1 MKMERRSRR
10 VPCETLRINHHWTVC
25 LLVTSCFGIAMAV
38 SPDRPPPS
46 LMRCEY
52 YNETLCQGS
61 PGADGLPLPGC
72 NGSEECRPG
81 ENEKGNLCYVLWQNN
96 SGVLSVKLKGCWVGN
111 NHDCSKSQH
120 CAETRREPSV
130 QLLFCC
136 CEGDLCNTNLKPSGV
151 YTSNSLSSTK
161 LSPPVQLAPRGS
173 YRTETVVAYCLVPL
187 VALAGA
193 LVGLCWQQRRK
204 QRQGHFAE
212 VPTAEPTPLPSPA
225 LAPKAIQLMEVKA
238 QGRFG
243 AVWKARWGLQFVA
256 VKIFP
261 PQDKSSWMVEKE
273 IFKMP
278 QMKHENLLAFL
289 GSTKHG
295 DLNHTEYWLVT
306 EYHERGSLSDHLK
319 AHLVSWGEVLKI
331 SEGIA
336 LGLAHMHGERPA
348 NKLEG
353 YKPPLAHRDF
363 KSKNVLLKADMTAC
377 IADFGLALGFPSG
390 VSPRQAHGQAA
401 AALLAQVGTRRY
413 MAPEVLEGAIS
424 FNQDQFLRIDMY
436 ACGLVLWELIS
447 RCSAQDG
454 PVEEYMLPFEEEVG
468 QHPSLED
475 MQEAVVHKKV
485 RPRIRDHWRKHQGL
499 AVIID
504 TIEECWDHDAEAR
517 LSAYCVEERI
527 SCLYKTVPPTPTDVL
542 SLLPPGDNKGM
553 DDFYVPLNIKS
564 ALETAGLLSPKE
576 SSI

>member
-1 MKMERRSRR
+1 MWLKRAKMERRGGR
-10 VPCETLRINHHWTVC
+10 VPCEAPGINHRWTVC
-25 LLVTSCFGIAMAV
+25 LLVMSCLAIAMAV

-61 PGADGLPLPGC
+61 PGADGQPLPGC

-111 NHDCSKSQH
+111 NHDCSQSQH
-120 CAETRREPSV
+120 CAVTRREPSV

-136 CEGDLCNTNLKPSGV
+136 CVGDLCNANLQPSAV
-151 YTSNSLSSTK
+151 ITSVTTRH
-161 LSPPVQLAPRGS
+161 SPPVQLAPPRWLPNRDGGGLHLGAPVYCGGRGGVGPS
-173 YRTETVVAYCLVPL
+173 GRP
-187 VALAGA
+187 AG
-193 LVGLCWQQRRK
+193 
-204 QRQGHFAE
+204 
-212 VPTAEPTPLPSPA
+212 
-225 LAPKAIQLMEVKA
+225 
-238 QGRFG
+238 
-243 AVWKARWGLQFVA
+243 GLQFVA

-261 PQDKSSWMVEKE
+261 PQDKTSWMVEKD

-336 LGLAHMHGERPA
+336 LGLSHMHGERPA

-377 IADFGLALGFPSG
+377 IADFGLALAFPCG
-390 VSPRQAHGQAA
+390 VSPRQAHG
-401 AALLAQVGTRRY
+401 QVGTRRY

-475 MQEAVVHKKV
+475 MQEAVAHKKM
-485 RPRIRDHWRKHQGL
+485 RPRIRDHWRKHPGL

-517 LSAYCVEERI
+517 LSANCVEERI
-527 SCLYKTVPPTPTDVL
+527 SSLYKTVPPTPTDVL
-542 SLLPPGDNKGM
+542 SLLPSGDQKGM
-553 DDFYVPLNIKS
+553 DDFYVPVVNIKS
-564 ALETAGLLSPKE
+564 ALETAVLLPPKE

>member
-1 MKMERRSRR
+1 MPEALEHRS
-10 VPCETLRINHHWTVC
+10 P
-25 LLVTSCFGIAMAV
+25 V

-46 LMRCEY
+46 PMRCEY

-61 PGADGLPLPGC
+61 PGGDGSPLPGC

-111 NHDCSKSQH
+111 NHDCSRSGH
-120 CAETRREPSV
+120 CSETRREPSV

-136 CEGDLCNTNLKPSGV
+136 CEGDLCNTNLKPLAV
-151 YTSNSLSSTK
+151 VSSPSSPTR
-161 LSPPVQLAPRGS
+161 LSPPVQVAPRGG

-187 VALAGA
+187 VVLAGLGVLVA
-193 LVGLCWQQRRK
+193 LCLQRRRK
-204 QRQGHFAE
+204 LRQGHFAE

-225 LAPKAIQLMEVKA
+225 LAPKAIQLLEVKA

-243 AVWKARWGLQFVA
+243 AVWKARWGLQLVA

-261 PQDKSSWMVEKE
+261 PQDKNSWTVEKD
-273 IFKMP
+273 IYKLP
-278 QMKHENLLAFL
+278 QMNHENVLAFL
-289 GSTKHG
+289 GASKHG
-295 DLNHTEYWLVT
+295 DLQHTEYWLVT

-319 AHLVSWGEVLKI
+319 AHLVTWGEVLKI

-336 LGLAHMHGERPA
+336 LGLAHLHRELPA

-377 IADFGLALGFPSG
+377 IADFGLALAFPCG
-390 VSPRQAHGQAA
+390 VSPGQAHG
-401 AALLAQVGTRRY
+401 QVGTRRY

-436 ACGLVLWELIS
+436 ACGLVMWELIS

-454 PVEEYMLPFEEEVG
+454 PVEEYLLPFEEEVG

-485 RPRIRDHWRKHQGL
+485 RPRIREHWKKHPGL
-499 AVIID
+499 AVLID

-517 LSAYCVEERI
+517 LSACCVEERI

-542 SLLPPGDNKGM
+542 SLLPSGDHKGV
-553 DDFYVPLNIKS
+553 DDFYVPVVNIKS
-564 ALETAGLLSPKE
+564 ALETAVLLPPKE

>member
-1 MKMERRSRR
+1 
-10 VPCETLRINHHWTVC
+10 
-25 LLVTSCFGIAMAV
+25 MAI

-61 PGADGLPLPGC
+61 PGGDGSPLPGC

-111 NHDCSKSQH
+111 NHECSRSQH
-120 CAETRREPSV
+120 CAVTRRELGV

-136 CEGDLCNTNLKPSGV
+136 CEGDLCNTNLKPSAAM
-151 YTSNSLSSTK
+151 NSATQAPTGLSP
-161 LSPPVQLAPRGS
+161 PPVQLAPKGGS
-173 YRTETVVAYCLVPL
+173 RTETVVAYCLVPL
-187 VALAGA
+187 VVVAGVGA
-193 LVGLCWQQRRK
+193 LLALCLQQRRK
-204 QRQGHFAE
+204 ALRQGGRFAE

-225 LAPKAIQLMEVKA
+225 LSPKAMQLIEVKA

-243 AVWKARWGLQFVA
+243 AVWKARWGMQPVA

-261 PQDKSSWMVEKE
+261 PQDKNSWLVEKDV
-273 IFKMP
+273 FKLP
-278 QMKHENLLAFL
+278 QMKHENILTFL
-289 GSTKHG
+289 GASKHG
-295 DLNHTEYWLVT
+295 DLQHTEYWLVT
-306 EYHERGSLSDHLK
+306 EFHERGSLSDHLK
-319 AHLVSWGEVLKI
+319 AHLVSWGEVLKV

-336 LGLAHMHGERPA
+336 LGLAHLHGELPP
-348 NKLEG
+348 NKLEAC
-353 YKPPLAHRDF
+353 KPPLAHRDF

-377 IADFGLALGFPSG
+377 IADFGLALAFPTG
-390 VSPRQAHGQAA
+390 VSMGQAHG
-401 AALLAQVGTRRY
+401 QVGTRRY
-413 MAPEVLEGAIS
+413 MAPEVLEGAIC

-454 PVEEYMLPFEEEVG
+454 PVEEYLLPFEEEVG

-485 RPRIRDHWRKHQGL
+485 RPRIRDHWRKHPGL
-499 AVIID
+499 AALID
-504 TIEECWDHDAEAR
+504 TVEECWDHDAEAR
-517 LSAYCVEERI
+517 LSANCVEERI
-527 SCLYKTVPPTPTDVL
+527 SSLYKTVPPTPTA
-542 SLLPPGDNKGM
+542 GDHNKGM
-553 DDFYVPLNIKS
+553 DDFYVPVVNIKS
-564 ALETAGLLSPKE
+564 ALETAVLLPPKE

>member
-1 MKMERRSRR
+1 MWLKRVKMERRGGR
-10 VPCETLRINHHWTVC
+10 VPCEAPGINHRWTVC
-25 LLVTSCFGIAMAV
+25 LLVMSCLAIAVAV

-61 PGADGLPLPGC
+61 PGADGQPLPGC

-111 NHDCSKSQH
+111 NHDCSQSQH
-120 CAETRREPSV
+120 CAVTRREPSV

-136 CEGDLCNTNLKPSGV
+136 CVGDLCNANLQPSAV
-151 YTSNSLSSTK
+151 ITSGTPLTTRH
-161 LSPPVQLAPRGS
+161 SPPVQLAPHGG
-173 YRTETVVAYCLVPL
+173 YRTETVVAYILVPL
-187 VALAGA
+187 FTVVAVVVLA
-193 LVGLCWQQRRK
+193 LYLHQKRK

-212 VPTAEPTPLPSPA
+212 VPTADPTPLPSPA
-225 LAPKAIQLMEVKA
+225 LAPKAIQLVEVKA

-261 PQDKSSWMVEKE
+261 PQDKTSWMVEKD

-336 LGLAHMHGERPA
+336 LGLSHMHGERPA

-377 IADFGLALGFPSG
+377 IADFGLALAFPCG
-390 VSPRQAHGQAA
+390 VSPRQAHG
-401 AALLAQVGTRRY
+401 QVGTRRY

-475 MQEAVVHKKV
+475 MQEAVAHKKM
-485 RPRIRDHWRKHQGL
+485 RPRIRDHWRKHPGL

-517 LSAYCVEERI
+517 LSANCVEERI
-527 SCLYKTVPPTPTDVL
+527 SSLYKTVPPTPTDVL
-542 SLLPPGDNKGM
+542 SLLPSGDQKGM
-553 DDFYVPLNIKS
+553 DDFYVPVVNIKS
-564 ALETAGLLSPKE
+564 ALETAVLLPPKE